1 MKLQQLRFLVE
12 VVDSDLNVTI
22 AAQRL
27 FTSQP
32 GVSKQL
38 RLLEEE
44 LGVTIFERAGK
55 RFTGLTPAGTAIVRS
70 ARRVLL
76 EADNFKRVGEEV
88 RDESSGTLTVVT
100 THTQARYVLPLVVAE
115 FIRRFPQVRLSIR
128 EGHPASVAEAV
139 QRGEAEIGIATE
151 SLSGAAG
158 LISLPAYSW
167 SHLVITPT
175 SHPLLCSKH
184 LTLKSLAEYPL
195 ITYDPAYS
203 GRSRIDDAFRRAE
216 ITPNLVLTAVDS
228 DVIKTYVNLGLGV
241 GIIAERAFD
250 PQRDVGLTGIAAK
263 HLFGAN
269 VTRVALRRG
278 MQPRRF
284 VLAFLELLSPQLSPE
299 AIVAA
304 SREDGESYD
313 I

>member
-27 FTSQP
+27 HTSQP
-32 GVSKQL
+32 GVSKQI
-38 RLLEEE
+38 RLLEDE
-44 LGVTIFERAGK
+44 LGVVIFERAGK
-55 RFTGLTPAGTAIVRS
+55 RFVALTEAGVAIIQA

-76 EADNFKRVGEEV
+76 EADNFKRVSDEA
-88 RDESSGTLTVVT
+88 RDESSGTLTVAT
-100 THTQARYVLPLVVAE
+100 THTQARYVLPPVVAE
-115 FIRRFPQVRLSIR
+115 FMRRFPQIRLSIR
-128 EGHPASVAEAV
+128 EGNPASVAEAV
-139 QRGEAEIGIATE
+139 LRGEAEVGIATE
-151 SLSGAAG
+151 SVSGVPG

-167 SHLVITPT
+167 SHLVIAPVG
-175 SHPLLCSKH
+175 HPLLSLKH
-184 LTLKSLAEYPL
+184 LTLKALANYPL
-195 ITYDPAYS
+195 ITYDPAFS
-203 GRSRIDDAFRRAE
+203 GRSRIDQAFRRAE
-216 ITPNLVLTAVDS
+216 LAPNLVLTAVDS
-228 DVIKTYVNLGLGV
+228 DVIKTYVSLGLGI

-250 PQRDVGLTGIAAK
+250 PQRDTGLAGLDAK

-278 MQPRRF
+278 IQPRRF
-284 VLAFLELLSPQLSPE
+284 VLTFLELLSPQLSAS

-304 SREDGESYD
+304 SREGGESYD